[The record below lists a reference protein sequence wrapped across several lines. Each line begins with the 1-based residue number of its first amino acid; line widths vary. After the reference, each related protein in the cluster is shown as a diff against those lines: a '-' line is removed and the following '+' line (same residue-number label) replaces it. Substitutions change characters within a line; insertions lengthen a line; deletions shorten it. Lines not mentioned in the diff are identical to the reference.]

1 MTDIMT
7 KEKRHLCMS
16 HIKGKNTRPEWIVRR
31 FLFHHGFRYRLHDKR
46 IPGSPDIVLSR
57 YHTVIFVNGC
67 FWHSHDCLH
76 AKLPK
81 TNTDFWEA
89 KMRRNKERDADNY
102 SKLHSMG
109 WNVILIWEC
118 ELKPSK
124 RDETLEI
131 LMSILRKMILQ
142 NTNHKLLLK

>member
-1 MTDIMT
+1 MT

-16 HIKGKNTRPEWIVRR
+16 HIKGKNTQPEWIVRR

-46 IPGSPDIVLSR
+46 IPGSPDIVLPR

-76 AKLPK
+76 SKLPK
-81 TNTDFWEA
+81 TNTEFWET
-89 KMRRNKERDADNY
+89 KMRRNKERDAENY
-102 SKLHSMG
+102 AKLHSMG

-118 ELKPSK
+118 ELKPP
-124 RDETLEI
+124 RQNDTLENLI
-131 LMSILRKMILQ
+131 SFLRKMIHQ
-142 NTNHKLLLK
+142 I

>member
-1 MTDIMT
+1 MSDNMT

-16 HIKGKNTRPEWIVRR
+16 HIKGKNTQPEWIVRR

-46 IPGSPDIVLSR
+46 IPGSPDIVLPR

-76 AKLPK
+76 SKLPK

-89 KMRRNKERDADNY
+89 KMRRNKERDAYNY

-109 WNVILIWEC
+109 WYVILIWEC

-124 RDETLEI
+124 RNETLEN
-131 LMSILRKMILQ
+131 LMSVL
-142 NTNHKLLLK
+142 NKLIPLTVNV

>member
-1 MTDIMT
+1 MLYT
-7 KEKRHLCMS
+7 
-16 HIKGKNTRPEWIVRR
+16 
-31 FLFHHGFRYRLHDKR
+31 
-46 IPGSPDIVLSR
+46 PDIVLPR

-76 AKLPK
+76 SKLPK

-89 KMRRNKERDADNY
+89 KMRRNKERDAYNY

-109 WNVILIWEC
+109 WYVILIWEC

-124 RDETLEI
+124 RNETLEN
-131 LMSILRKMILQ
+131 LMSVL
-142 NTNHKLLLK
+142 NKLIPLTVNV

>member
-1 MTDIMT
+1 MSDNMT

-31 FLFHHGFRYRLHDKR
+31 FLFHHGLRYRLHDKR

-76 AKLPK
+76 SKLPK

-89 KMRRNKERDADNY
+89 KMRRNKDRDADNY
-102 SKLHSMG
+102 AKLHSMG
-109 WNVILIWEC
+109 WNVIIIWEC
-118 ELKPSK
+118 QLKPAK
-124 RDETLEI
+124 RVETLRYLFSVLNKI
-131 LMSILRKMILQ
+131 KLKDVNAKMKH
-142 NTNHKLLLK
+142 T